1 MVVYFF
7 IVWKL
12 AYSASVE
19 ELVNDQL
26 IMGKI
31 AIAGALVIPLGLASS
46 TFTSAI
52 GSVLVAP
59 RTLQALAGDS
69 FSPRNRSTGGWLP
82 ERGKRMSLTTPP
94 SSVVSSPFSS
104 WGSEM

>member
-1 MVVYFF
+1 
-7 IVWKL
+7 
-12 AYSASVE
+12 
-19 ELVNDQL
+19 
-26 IMGKI
+26 MGKI

-69 FSPRNRSTGGWLP
+69 FFPSEQINRWLAA
-82 ERGKRMSLTTPP
+82 GKGKENEPYNAS